1 MPAMLL
7 KTIRALIKAAL
18 IKAAL
23 ILVAIAV
30 PPAHAANATLIV
42 PPFLP
47 EAEMR
52 ETYSPMM
59 EFIAKHSGIDLNLQT
74 HPNYLAYWQATL
86 NGYNRALA
94 LDPAPIVDF
103 RAQRQGWAVLAQ
115 LEDSISQTLAVHQ
128 DNLVIDPAELVN
140 KPLAVMPSPSLSAL
154 VMYQI
159 FPNPLQQPELVFKDS
174 SRDVAEA
181 LFADEVEAIVIPT
194 PLMSGYP
201 ELVTVTSTEPL
212 PSLGFSATPDL
223 SSDEQSRLR
232 EAILALSRT
241 TEGQRLLEES
251 GLRPVVPASNAD
263 YQGQAK
269 LLEGT
274 FGY

>member
-1 MPAMLL
+1 MPAIRL
-7 KTIRALIKAAL
+7 KTPRAV

-23 ILVAIAV
+23 ILVAIV
-30 PPAHAANATLIV
+30 MPPAHAANATLIV

-47 EAEMR
+47 EAELR

-59 EFIAKHSGIDLNLQT
+59 EFIAKHSGIDLTLQT
-74 HPNYLAYWQATL
+74 YPNYLAYWQATL
-86 NGYNRALA
+86 NGYDRALA

-103 RAQRQGWAVLAQ
+103 RAQRQGWTVLAQ
-115 LEDSISQTLAVHQ
+115 LEDSTSQTLAVHQ
-128 DNLVIDPAELVN
+128 DNLIVDPAELVN
-140 KPLAVMPSPSLSAL
+140 KPLAVMPSPSLSTL

-159 FPNPLQQPELVFKDS
+159 FPNSLQQPELVFKDS

-181 LFADEVEAIVIPT
+181 LFANEVEAVVIPT
-194 PLMSGYP
+194 ALMDGYP
-201 ELVTVTSTEPL
+201 ELVTVTRTEPL
-212 PSLGFSATPDL
+212 PSLGFSAAPDL

-232 EAILALSRT
+232 EALLALSST

-251 GLRPVVPASNAD
+251 GLKPVVPASNAD
-263 YQGQAK
+263 YQGQAQ